1 MDNKKKIKYFIKIYS
16 DKYPDWARRDFKKKI
31 FSGYTLNN
39 DIINQIYC
47 FLDLIDEKDTD
58 YYKFFEYMKNK
69 NMFDNKS
76 NILEIGSGAIP
87 ILANI
92 VNKYTNKKIITMEPN
107 NIINIKNDVKNINQK
122 FSDQTNIDNYDFIYA
137 FRPCVPTEDI
147 ILNCLKN
154 NKDFCIYLCNC
165 ALRPKTLKE
174 YNENTWSSK
183 DWHKYLLEITSKYK
197 EKFII
202 KLDYETGLFDD
213 CPIIYGIKR

>member
-1 MDNKKKIKYFIKIYS
+1 MQNK
-16 DKYPDWARRDFKKKI
+16 
-31 FSGYTLNN
+31 GMLNN
-39 DIINQIYC
+39 RN
-47 FLDLIDEKDTD
+47 
-58 YYKFFEYMKNK
+58 
-69 NMFDNKS
+69 

-92 VNKYTNKKIITMEPN
+92 VNKYTNKLVNTMEPN
-107 NIINIKNDVKNINQK
+107 NIINVKKEVKNINQR
-122 FSDQTNIDNYDFIYA
+122 FSDQTDINNYDFIYA
-137 FRPCVPTEDI
+137 FRPCMPTEDI
-147 ILNCLKN
+147 ILSCLKN

-165 ALRPKTLKE
+165 ALKPKKLTNYQK
-174 YNENTWSSK
+174 NNWTSK